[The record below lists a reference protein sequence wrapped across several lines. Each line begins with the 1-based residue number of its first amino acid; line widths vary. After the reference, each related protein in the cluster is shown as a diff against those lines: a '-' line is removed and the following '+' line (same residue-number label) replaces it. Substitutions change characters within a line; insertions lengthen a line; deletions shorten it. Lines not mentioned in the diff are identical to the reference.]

1 MKTLG
6 PESRGTKTLG
16 PESRGTKARRPEAR
30 QPEAHGPE
38 SKTGPSLMDPPETE
52 HSGGPENQ
60 LGVAARKA
68 QQPSYLTRRHVHL

>member
-6 PESRGTKTLG
+6 PESRGM
-16 PESRGTKARRPEAR
+16 KARQPKACR
-30 QPEAHGPE
+30 PEAHGPE
-38 SKTGPSLMDPPETE
+38 SETGPSLTGPPETE

-68 QQPSYLTRRHVHL
+68 QQPPYLSRRHVHL